1 MRSRVVSSVLVGVVS
16 GVLVALGWTSVVEA
30 QDSDDLI
37 RVTDVV
43 IMEVG
48 EEKSVVLYEAL
59 VMVGNAGDVDF
70 VGTQRIDLQVDGG
83 DRELVY
89 VVSGLDAGGQKQFKF
104 RFELEPGERIVGLL
118 VGDVAHETRVSV
130 SAADLSVRV
139 NAQHVVRG
147 GFVEF
152 DVGVDNE
159 GERVAREVE
168 LSGSWER
175 IEDGEVGEVDFG
187 LFAESIDVGGSAG
200 KLVSFE
206 VEPGTY
212 RFELRATTASTEAA
226 LENNVLAVEREV
238 EYVEFDVV
246 VESSEVL
253 RWHAE
258 GRGLVAVTVGIS
270 NVGVNDSVQFLVG
283 IECVEE
289 ECSGS
294 EFARPVVAGGSTSVT
309 LEVWVPVGSVM
320 VTAYAGAN
328 DDGFRWGD
336 GNVAGT
342 TLDVPDSPPFE
353 WTLSAVSDAQDLQYW
368 SDGSAN
374 AVFETRLENLG
385 SGMVSGEVQ
394 IVVSCL
400 QDGEV
405 IEECGG
411 EYVVAVDGEDESS
424 VTRHTFRVPSGET
437 ELHFSV
443 GEEDVLRVEAVVPQR
458 ILGVDREVWECF
470 SDTSNLRRHSSRDSG
485 VGCGGWRNDFVVKWP
500 VGEPVRVWTSG
511 GDEYQSIFN
520 QVLDDIGPLLNLEF
534 MPVSAK
540 SSAQLSAYLGLPRR
554 DTRLENLNCNSVAG
568 CAWFEI
574 ASDRTIHEAELVVWP
589 PLTRHDQVSRR
600 HLIYS
605 IALHELIHVLT
616 GMLHRHDD
624 RTSVMS
630 YDSLDYN
637 TLGETDSELIRIA
650 SHRLVRP
657 GMAFEEIGELLVFED
672 ELVDPPVV
680 DDVSVRAILRRA
692 HARLMDDGS
701 AIFEIKG
708 GWPSCGSG
716 FDWAEYQIGGIR
728 PRTPRW
734 VHFENKSVNYYMIR
748 TPAPMSSLRYWF
760 EVAGDWREV
769 TVATVPRLT
778 SFRDS
783 FSNPLVLLSSI
794 NIYGED
800 LEMKVVSREGDLMTL
815 EMLLNGGDVR
825 VGWSKN
831 KTVYVKME
839 VDTSEFKILNYEMY
853 WTFDPYDLGVC
864 GDYRVEAR
872 NVDYGSEFIFPE
884 AIRSEAQ

>member
-1 MRSRVVSSVLVGVVS
+1 MRSRIASSVLV
-16 GVLVALGWTSVVEA
+16 GVLVALGWTSVVAA
-30 QDSDDLI
+30 QGSDDLLH
-37 RVTDVV
+37 VTDVV
-43 IMEVG
+43 IIEVG
-48 EEKSVVLYEAL
+48 EEKSVVGYEAL
-59 VMVGNAGDVDF
+59 VTVENVGDVDF
-70 VGTQRIDLQVDGG
+70 VGTQRIDVQVDGG

-89 VVSGLDAGGQKQFKF
+89 VVSELDAGGQKQFKF
-104 RFELEPGERIVGLL
+104 RFELEPGERTVAVLI
-118 VGDVAHETRVSV
+118 GDVAHETRVSV
-130 SAADLSVRV
+130 SAVDLSVRV
-139 NAQHVVRG
+139 NAQRVVRG

-152 DVGVDNE
+152 DVEVENE

-168 LSGSWER
+168 LRGGWER
-175 IEDGEVGEVDFG
+175 VEDGEVGEVDFG
-187 LFAESIDVGGSAG
+187 LFAELIGVDGGAS

-212 RFELRATTASTEAA
+212 RFELRVATVSTEVV

-246 VESSEVL
+246 VESAEVV

-258 GRGLVAVTVGIS
+258 GRGLVVMTIGIS

-289 ECSGS
+289 VCSGS
-294 EFARPVVAGGSTSVT
+294 EFARPIVAGGSTSVT

-320 VTAYAGAN
+320 ATAYAGAN

-336 GNVAGT
+336 GNVAAT
-342 TLDVPDSPPFE
+342 TLEVAESPPLE
-353 WTLSAVSDAQDLQYW
+353 WTLSAVSDAEDLQYW

-374 AVFETRLENLG
+374 AVFETRLENVG
-385 SGMVSGEVQ
+385 SGMVIGEIQ

-411 EYVVAVDGEDESS
+411 EYAVAVDGEDQSS
-424 VTRHTFRVPSGET
+424 VTLHTVRVPTGRT
-437 ELHFSV
+437 ELHFAV
-443 GEEDVLRVEAVVPQR
+443 GEEDVLSTEAVVPQR
-458 ILGVDREVWECF
+458 ILSVDREVWECF

-485 VGCGGWRNDFVVKWP
+485 VGCGGWRNEFVVKWP

-511 GDEYQSIFN
+511 DGEYQSIFN
-520 QVLDDIGPLLNLEF
+520 EVLDDIGPILNLEF
-534 MPVSAK
+534 MPVGEK
-540 SSAQLSAYLGLPRR
+540 SRAQLSAYLGLPRE
-554 DTRLENLNCNSVAG
+554 DTRLERLGCNSAAG

-589 PLTRHDQVSRR
+589 PLTSHDQVSRR

-637 TLGETDSELIRIA
+637 TLGETDLELIRIA
-650 SHRLVRP
+650 SHRLVHP
-657 GMAFEEIGELLVFED
+657 GMSFEEIGELLVFED
-672 ELVDPPVV
+672 ELVDPPVEGEA
-680 DDVSVRAILRRA
+680 SVKAILRRT
-692 HARLMDDGS
+692 HARLMDEGS

-716 FDWAEYQIGGIR
+716 FDWAEYQIGEIR

-734 VHFENKSVNYYMIR
+734 VHFKNKSVNYYMIR

-760 EVAGDWREV
+760 EVAGEWHET

-800 LEMKVVSREGDLMTL
+800 LESKVVSREGDLMTL
-815 EMLLNGGDVR
+815 ETLLNGGDVR

-831 KTVYVKME
+831 TTVYVKME
-839 VDTSEFKILNYEMY
+839 VETSEFKILNYEMY

-864 GDYRVEAR
+864 GDYGVEAR
-872 NVDYGSEFIFPE
+872 NVDYGSEFILPE
-884 AIRSEAQ
+884 AIRSEAR